1 MCVSRGGFNWDP
13 RRSARSLSPA
23 LPRPAARLGAGRGRG
38 LGAAAGAAQPG
49 WLSWRVRAEQ
59 RAAPAPQRWAAQP
72 VLLGV
77 ALARLP
83 ARFRG
88 ASAGSGPAPPRLR
101 LRRGSPRALAHRAES
116 SACGQRSPRLLP
128 QAPAPAAGWMLTSG
142 RRNPEEEEERGK
154 KKARGRKGK
163 NFISFS
169 PPDTE
174 ARGRRL
180 RQRALP
186 REPQAPPQPAEAHGS
201 RAAGGPT
208 ARPGCGTRRSLNAT
222 GRPSSP
228 GRRLQS

>member
-13 RRSARSLSPA
+13 WRSARSLSPA

-38 LGAAAGAAQPG
+38 PGAAAGAAQPG

-101 LRRGSPRALAHRAES
+101 LRRGSPRARAHRPSRVPADS
-116 SACGQRSPRLLP
+116 GLRACCPRPPPPRPGGCLR
-128 QAPAPAAGWMLTSG
+128 QGGETQ
-142 RRNPEEEEERGK
+142 K
-154 KKARGRKGK
+154 KKRKGEK
-163 NFISFS
+163 KGTRAEGENFISFS

-201 RAAGGPT
+201 RAPGGPT
-208 ARPGCGTRRSLNAT
+208 ARLGCGTRRSLNAT

>member
-13 RRSARSLSPA
+13 WRSARSLSPA

-38 LGAAAGAAQPG
+38 PGAAAGAAQPG

-101 LRRGSPRALAHRAES
+101 LRRGSPRARAHRAES

-163 NFISFS
+163 TLFLFLLQTLKRGAGDSASARFRES
-169 PPDTE
+169 PRRHLSLLRRTGAGPPE
-174 ARGRRL
+174 ARRRGRDVG
-180 RQRALP
+180 
-186 REPQAPPQPAEAHGS
+186 PAGV
-201 RAAGGPT
+201 
-208 ARPGCGTRRSLNAT
+208 
-222 GRPSSP
+222 
-228 GRRLQS
+228 